1 MKENKIGYSLYF
13 ICLLMLVVKL
23 TFSTLNDIQV
33 FEAMGLY
40 PINPISIWN
49 YNYLGKTSLVF
60 LTLGT
65 ISLLGLLLRTKVGF
79 ILFLIFPYALIFYWF
94 LGIYYSDTIITPYFS
109 LLLLIPFNLTY
120 TSKIFIQN
128 LNLTNRLVLNGIAI
142 LLGAISGLSPILFY

>member
-79 ILFLIFPYALIFYWF
+79 ILFLIFPYTLIFYWF